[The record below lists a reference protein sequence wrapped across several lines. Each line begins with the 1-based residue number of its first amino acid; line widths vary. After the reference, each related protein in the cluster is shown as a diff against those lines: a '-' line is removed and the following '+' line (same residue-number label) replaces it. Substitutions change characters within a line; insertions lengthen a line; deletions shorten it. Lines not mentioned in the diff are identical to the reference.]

1 MNPELLSV
9 HEYTGR
15 GYLPLIDFEEW
26 RVAILRFDTGLLP
39 ENIRNMQ
46 QHNETDEVFV
56 LLEGRCI
63 LFIGEGDAESIDT
76 LHAVD
81 MEPLKLYN
89 VRQSTWHNHTLSE
102 DASVLIIENRDTSLN
117 NSPIIS
123 ISSEQQ
129 KQLVRMTSMHWSE

>member
-1 MNPELLSV
+1 MKPELLSV
-9 HEYTGR
+9 HEYAGQ
-15 GYLPLIDFEEW
+15 GFLPLIDFGEW
-26 RVAILRFDTGLLP
+26 RVAILRFDTGLLA
-39 ENIRNMQ
+39 ENIKNMQ

-63 LFIGEGDAESIDT
+63 LFIGEGDESIDT
-76 LHAVD
+76 IHAVD

-89 VRQSTWHNHTLSE
+89 VKRSTWHNHALSE

-117 NSPIIS
+117 NSPRIS

>member
-9 HEYTGR
+9 HEYAGQ
-15 GYLPLIDFEEW
+15 GYLPLIDFGEW

-46 QHNETDEVFV
+46 RHNETDEVFV

-63 LFIGEGDAESIDT
+63 LFIGEGDESIDT
-76 LHAVD
+76 IHAVD

-102 DASVLIIENRDTSLN
+102 DASVLIIENRDTSLD
-117 NSPIIS
+117 NSPRIS
-123 ISSEQQ
+123 ISPEQQ
-129 KQLVRMTSMHWSE
+129 KQLVRMTVHLTF